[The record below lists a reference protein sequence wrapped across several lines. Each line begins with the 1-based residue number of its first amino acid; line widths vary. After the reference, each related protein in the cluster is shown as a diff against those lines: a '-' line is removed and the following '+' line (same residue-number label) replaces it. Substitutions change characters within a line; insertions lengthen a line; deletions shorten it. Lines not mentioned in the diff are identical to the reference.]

1 MGEGGRV
8 GVREGRLIQVIF
20 YNNPDNYPPIVNS
33 VHLLAR
39 AGFRVEI
46 LCRDDGKRWGVSYP
60 VEVKVIRI
68 DTRGRNSWQEYLGF
82 VARVLRSGSNQVSL
96 FVGHDMHGLLPAR
109 LLATLYRRPLIYHCH
124 DFAEISYGPA
134 PIGGRLVGSFEHCF
148 ARTADLVIIPDEERA
163 AVVGNELHLKQE
175 PLVVANAPLKRQ
187 TTIGEALH
195 KALAIRERRYE
206 RIVFRQGRIGA
217 GHAIEST
224 LRSIPYWSNPKWGF
238 VVMGYGE
245 PSYLE
250 RLSAQANSLRV
261 ERQFVILP
269 PVGYDYVT
277 QFTPGADIGHGLYEP
292 VHINNIHIAT
302 ASNKIMEYM
311 EAGLP
316 LLVSETPSLKS
327 LVKKYN
333 CGLTADENC
342 PESIAAAVNALL
354 GDPDR
359 AKKMG
364 TAARQ
369 AFEQEFCYERQFAP
383 VINAFYRLSE
393 SAA

>member
-1 MGEGGRV
+1 M
-8 GVREGRLIQVIF
+8 REGRLIQVIF

-33 VHLLAR
+33 VRLLAR

-46 LCRDDGKRWGVSYP
+46 LCRDDDRRWGVSYP
-60 VEVKVIRI
+60 AGARVIRI

-82 VARVLRSGSNQVSL
+82 VARVLRSGSKQVSL
-96 FVGHDMHGLLPAR
+96 FVGHDMHGFLPAR
-109 LLATLYRRPLIYHCH
+109 LLAALYRRPLIYHCH
-124 DFAEISYGPA
+124 DFAEVSKGSAPA
-134 PIGGRLVGSFEHCF
+134 GGRLVSSFERRF
-148 ARTADLVIIPDEERA
+148 AQTAGLVIIPDAERA
-163 AVVGNELHLKQE
+163 AVVGRELHLKQD

-195 KALAIRERRYE
+195 EALALRERRYE
-206 RIVFRQGRIGA
+206 KVVFRQGRIGA

-238 VVMGYGE
+238 VVMGCGE

-250 RLSAQANSLRV
+250 RLSAQATSLGV
-261 ERQFVILP
+261 GRQFVILP
-269 PVGYDYVT
+269 PVGYDHVT
-277 QFTPGADIGHGLYEP
+277 RFTPGADLGHALYEP
-292 VHINNIHIAT
+292 VHINNIHITT

-316 LLVSETPSLKS
+316 LLVSERPSLKS

-333 CGLTADENC
+333 CGLTADEQS
-342 PESIAAAVNALL
+342 PESIAAAVNILL
-354 GDPDR
+354 GDPQV

-364 TAARQ
+364 VAARQ
-369 AFEQEFCYERQFAP
+369 AFEQEFCYERQFDP
-383 VINAFYRLSE
+383 VINAFHKLSE
-393 SAA
+393 TSLNIRRS